1 MALPPTSRPSA
12 VFISLAFTLT
22 VNGHYIPMI
31 RRSAIP
37 EIGGSQA
44 GFIGLVVFLG
54 VLIVVCCSAV
64 YYLLRH
70 HEPTDQDRVL
80 RRERSHRRRTELDPS
95 SGSSLGDK
103 FKQSW
108 ERVRHGRRRGGSG
121 WMKAG
126 SGDAWESTSSNGNM
140 KSNEFGVSGGQVPK
154 HIENTSCTSTAESPL
169 SDSGNGLVS
178 ADYRD
183 PFNEESPVS
192 QTSPASMKI
201 VRSLSPFSMTSSRED
216 VDEDDDTHCRHP
228 SMFSTA
234 SGTRFIEHL

>member
-1 MALPPTSRPSA
+1 
-12 VFISLAFTLT
+12 
-22 VNGHYIPMI
+22 MI

-64 YYLLRH
+64 YYLLRY

-80 RRERSHRRRTELDPS
+80 RRARSRRCSTELDPS

-103 FKQSW
+103 FKRSW
-108 ERVRHGRRRGGSG
+108 ERIRHGRRRSGSG

-126 SGDAWESTSSNGNM
+126 SGDSWESTSSNGNM
-140 KSNEFGVSGGQVPK
+140 QSNEFGVCGGQVPK
-154 HIENTSCTSTAESPL
+154 HIENTGCTSTAESPL
-169 SDSGNGLVS
+169 SDSGNDPIS

-183 PFNEESPVS
+183 PFKEESPVS

-228 SMFSTA
+228 STFSTA